1 MEEHS
6 KFKETIDFSRCVGNW
21 IREEEREK
29 GEREEEAEMSQCK
42 GEATEELS
50 GRLKFYHFA
59 LLLLYSDQESHNWKS
74 APFIHIIW

>member
-1 MEEHS
+1 M
-6 KFKETIDFSRCVGNW
+6 RVGQRQGE
-21 IREEEREK
+21 RERKKEREK